1 MTDAEFIREIAQ
13 PLAREARDYISY
25 GARSLGTAKQIT
37 ILFSYG

>member
-25 GARSLGTAKQIT
+25 GARSLGAATT
-37 ILFSYG
+37 DHDFV